1 MNYENTVAMYE
12 SFWNLTH
19 KPFAY
24 RVDVDDLYRS
34 KSLQAAALRL
44 RYCFDNNAGAALL
57 LGASGAGKSSLIRL
71 LKAEGT
77 GLRPFVHL
85 AFPGFSSAELTRV
98 IACEVTSM
106 DSVSDLNSDEVLVRL
121 HQSLRKHAEAGSH
134 PVVVLDESHLMNNE
148 TLNEVVLPLLNLA
161 EVDFGLQY
169 SVVLV
174 GQPALGAHIAKNAQ
188 LRERIAVTATM
199 DGWSHNET
207 ADYIQSRL
215 QDAGANQQIFT
226 DDAIAAVVQISGG
239 NPRRINRLCDMA
251 LLVGYSDQA
260 EQIVG
265 NDILSLS
272 GEILPA
278 AA

>member
-1 MNYENTVAMYE
+1 MYE

-24 RVDVDDLYRS
+24 RVDVDDMYRS
-34 KSLQAAALRL
+34 KSLQTAALRL

-57 LGASGAGKSSLIRL
+57 LGASGAGKSSLVRL

-77 GLRPFVHL
+77 ALRPFVHL

-106 DSVSDLNSDEVLVRL
+106 DSVSGLNSDEVLVRL
-121 HQSLRKHAEAGSH
+121 HQSLRNHAEAETH
-134 PVVVLDESHLMNNE
+134 PVVVLDEAHLMSNE

-215 QDAGANQQIFT
+215 KSAGAKRSIFT
-226 DDAIAAVVQISGG
+226 DDAINAIVQISGG

-265 NDILSLS
+265 SDIQSLS

>member
-1 MNYENTVAMYE
+1 M
-12 SFWNLTH
+12 
-19 KPFAY
+19 
-24 RVDVDDLYRS
+24 
-34 KSLQAAALRL
+34 
-44 RYCFDNNAGAALL
+44 
-57 LGASGAGKSSLIRL
+57 RL

-77 GLRPFVHL
+77 ALRPFVHL

-106 DSVSDLNSDEVLVRL
+106 DSVSGLNSDEVLVRL
-121 HQSLRKHAEAGSH
+121 HQSLRNHAEAETH
-134 PVVVLDESHLMNNE
+134 PVVVLDEAHLMSNE

-215 QDAGANQQIFT
+215 KSAGANRSIFA
-226 DDAIAAVVQISGG
+226 DDAINAIVQISGG

-265 NDILSLS
+265 SDIQSLS